1 MEIKDIKK
9 VESELKAEI
18 DEMGASPD
26 RDARAAE
33 RCVPIIKQ
41 EIELVMLKSVQNLY
55 FVIKEHVVTKGYK
68 LKESDLRELVT
79 IADYQYNLNVM
90 KKHANILRDEVNN
103 RFAGIKK
110 DDASFMSRY
119 VDSRRDFANFLQ
131 VISSFVDSAV
141 YVTMHASKRTDSAY
155 VRTLSKTLSA
165 MRADLS
171 KAKGYTS
178 SWNRYGEGFTQIF
191 DSVIEFFNSSTE
203 VAQGFAVEYLN
214 QQKEKKAAE
223 SEKTKNAVEV
233 SRLKKPAQPTE
244 LSPRLKLIKK
254 ANDMY
259 EEFCLDFMRDLE
271 KQYAF
276 SSKDLYEEF
285 VNVRFKKFTE
295 IFPMPIPNSASE
307 GYAGE
312 VINQINI
319 LIDHVS
325 KISQNSY
332 VTSVFPQKQ

>member
-55 FVIKEHVVTKGYK
+55 FVIKEHVATKGYE

-110 DDASFMSRY
+110 DEASFMSRY
-119 VDSRRDFANFLQ
+119 VDSRKDFANFLQ
-131 VISSFVDSAV
+131 AISGFVDSAV
-141 YVTMHASKRTDSAY
+141 YVTTHASKRTDGAY
-155 VRTLSKTLSA
+155 IRTLSKTLPA
-165 MRADLS
+165 MRADLN
-171 KAKGYTS
+171 KAKGYSS

-203 VAQGFAVEYLN
+203 R
-214 QQKEKKAAE
+214 
-223 SEKTKNAVEV
+223 EKTKNSVEV
-233 SRLKKPAQPTE
+233 SRVQKPAQAPE

-254 ANDMY
+254 ANEKY

-271 KQYAF
+271 KQYAL
-276 SSKDLYEEF
+276 SSKDLYEDF
-285 VNVRFKKFTE
+285 VNVRFKKFVE
-295 IFPMPIPNSASE
+295 RFPMPIANDVSE
-307 GYAGE
+307 GYAQE

-319 LIDHVS
+319 LIEHVS

-332 VTSVFPQKQ
+332 VTSVYKEKQ

>member
-33 RCVPIIKQ
+33 RCVSIIKQ

-55 FVIKEHVVTKGYK
+55 FVIKEHVATKGYE

-110 DDASFMSRY
+110 DEASFMSRY
-119 VDSRRDFANFLQ
+119 VDSRKDFANFLQ
-131 VISSFVDSAV
+131 AISGFVDSAV
-141 YVTMHASKRTDSAY
+141 YVTTHASKRADGAY
-155 VRTLSKTLSA
+155 IRTLSKTLPA
-165 MRADLS
+165 MRADLN

-203 VAQGFAVEYLN
+203 VAQGFAVEYLK

-223 SEKTKNAVEV
+223 SEKTKNSVEV
-233 SRLKKPAQPTE
+233 SRVQKPSQAPE

-254 ANDMY
+254 ANEKY

-271 KQYAF
+271 KQYAL

-285 VNVRFKKFTE
+285 VNVRFKKFVE
-295 IFPMPIPNSASE
+295 RFPMPIANDVSE
-307 GYAGE
+307 GYAQE

-319 LIDHVS
+319 LIEHVS

-332 VTSVFPQKQ
+332 VTSVYKEKQ